1 MASSSAHSV
10 VRAAIQRRLLTT
22 AQQQQRHTLLRS
34 PPSLLV
40 RHATTSSTGGMPQP
54 TPVQNVPSASPLS
67 AAPQAALPKSS
78 PVVPAVSPP
87 TPQVV
92 PSPHRP
98 KPSGSGFF
106 GKVVSYSL
114 FLFGGTFLVTYY
126 LDSRSAIHR
135 WVAMPFLHSFV
146 DAEEGQKLAIQLLKS
161 GLAPKD
167 YTGDED
173 SLATELFG
181 QPLVN
186 PIGLAAGFDK
196 QAEAIDG
203 LFDLGFGIVEV
214 GSVTPEP
221 QPGNPKPR
229 YFRLPSQSASINRY
243 GFNSD
248 GHKVVLGRL
257 LARVRDHLIL
267 HPELI
272 PAEFL
277 PDLRSPDVDPRL
289 TRHEAV
295 HQAATKVA
303 QDPALVARLLDHIEL
318 PRSLRPGHML
328 SINLGKNK
336 TSAESDASDFVKGV
350 ERFGPLADMLVI
362 NVSSP
367 NTPGLRDLQKR
378 DALKRLLKEVVKAR
392 NELPHRQTKDGA
404 KGKQVPL
411 VVKISPDLSEGELD
425 SVASTVL
432 SSGIDGVIISN
443 TTVQRPASLAA
454 TLPQGELATLQ
465 ETGGLSGP
473 PLRPIARKALQ
484 RIAGKLRSGGV
495 EVIAAGGISTPEDV
509 LQASRDGASA
519 IQVYTAFGWQG
530 VGMISRW
537 KEELRSLL
545 ASPSSPTSFLDGAK
559 GVEKD
564 GGKSTTW
571 KLLARDVKTSL
582 AAAEEER
589 KKADARAF
597 SQSGSEVK
605 KELEQLKQSLGG
617 SRSESSEKAAPSSA
631 PVTGAGVGLGDV
643 WFPDEKDESY
653 NSLLSSTRKALGLDE
668 PSRAASSSSSSS
680 SPKSD
685 DTLSE
690 RISSIR
696 QQSSQINPLDA
707 TPAPPVSVLQGS
719 EGTSNPT
726 ETRGRQEEKSVVFV
740 NEGGKPLQVTVQPI
754 KGAAPG
760 SSKSTG
766 EKAKGAVENKVEEW
780 KQWAGVD
787 KGRRV

>member
-1 MASSSAHSV
+1 M
-10 VRAAIQRRLLTT
+10 
-22 AQQQQRHTLLRS
+22 
-34 PPSLLV
+34 
-40 RHATTSSTGGMPQP
+40 
-54 TPVQNVPSASPLS
+54 
-67 AAPQAALPKSS
+67 
-78 PVVPAVSPP
+78 
-87 TPQVV
+87 
-92 PSPHRP
+92 
-98 KPSGSGFF
+98 
-106 GKVVSYSL
+106 
-114 FLFGGTFLVTYY
+114 
-126 LDSRSAIHR
+126 
-135 WVAMPFLHSFV
+135 
-146 DAEEGQKLAIQLLKS
+146 
-161 GLAPKD
+161 
-167 YTGDED
+167 
-173 SLATELFG
+173 
-181 QPLVN
+181 
-186 PIGLAAGFDK
+186 
-196 QAEAIDG
+196 
-203 LFDLGFGIVEV
+203 
-214 GSVTPEP
+214 

-303 QDPALVARLLDHIEL
+303 QDPALVARLLDHIGL
-318 PRSLRPGHML
+318 PRSLRPGHIL

-392 NELPHRQTKDGA
+392 NELPQRQTKSSKGEDGA

-425 SVASTVL
+425 AVASTVL

-545 ASPSSPTSFLDGAK
+545 ASASSPTSFSDGAK
-559 GVEKD
+559 GLEKD

-582 AAAEEER
+582 TAAEEER
-589 KKADARAF
+589 KKADALAF

-617 SRSESSEKAAPSSA
+617 SRSDSSEKAAPSSA

-643 WFPDEKDESY
+643 WFPEEKDEEY

-668 PSRAASSSSSSS
+668 PSRATSSSSSSKSTS
-680 SPKSD
+680 SRP
-685 DTLSE
+685 DTSVSE
-690 RISSIR
+690 KISSIR
-696 QQSSQINPLDA
+696 QQSAQVNPLDA
-707 TPAPPVSVLQGS
+707 SPAPPVSVLQGS
-719 EGTSNPT
+719 EGTSSPT
-726 ETRGRQEEKSVVFV
+726 ETRGRPQEKSVVFV

-760 SSKSTG
+760 SSAST
-766 EKAKGAVENKVEEW
+766 AKGTVENKVEEW

>member
-1 MASSSAHSV
+1 
-10 VRAAIQRRLLTT
+10 
-22 AQQQQRHTLLRS
+22 
-34 PPSLLV
+34 
-40 RHATTSSTGGMPQP
+40 
-54 TPVQNVPSASPLS
+54 
-67 AAPQAALPKSS
+67 
-78 PVVPAVSPP
+78 
-87 TPQVV
+87 
-92 PSPHRP
+92 
-98 KPSGSGFF
+98 
-106 GKVVSYSL
+106 
-114 FLFGGTFLVTYY
+114 
-126 LDSRSAIHR
+126 
-135 WVAMPFLHSFV
+135 
-146 DAEEGQKLAIQLLKS
+146 
-161 GLAPKD
+161 
-167 YTGDED
+167 
-173 SLATELFG
+173 
-181 QPLVN
+181 
-186 PIGLAAGFDK
+186 
-196 QAEAIDG
+196 
-203 LFDLGFGIVEV
+203 
-214 GSVTPEP
+214 
-221 QPGNPKPR
+221 
-229 YFRLPSQSASINRY
+229 
-243 GFNSD
+243 
-248 GHKVVLGRL
+248 
-257 LARVRDHLIL
+257 
-267 HPELI
+267 
-272 PAEFL
+272 
-277 PDLRSPDVDPRL
+277 
-289 TRHEAV
+289 
-295 HQAATKVA
+295 
-303 QDPALVARLLDHIEL
+303 
-318 PRSLRPGHML
+318 ML

-392 NELPHRQTKDGA
+392 NELPHRQTKDGE

-425 SVASTVL
+425 AVASTVL

-545 ASPSSPTSFLDGAK
+545 ASASSPTSFSDGAK

-571 KLLARDVKTSL
+571 KLLARDVKSSL

-617 SRSESSEKAAPSSA
+617 SRSDSSEKASPSSA

-643 WFPDEKDESY
+643 WFPEEKDEEY

-668 PSRAASSSSSSS
+668 PSRASSSKSTSS
-680 SPKSD
+680 SPD
-685 DTLSE
+685 DSLSE
-690 RISSIR
+690 KISSMR
-696 QQSSQINPLDA
+696 QQSAQVNPLDA

-719 EGTSNPT
+719 EGTTSPT

-754 KGAAPG
+754 KGATPG
-760 SSKSTG
+760 SSSSQSTA
-766 EKAKGAVENKVEEW
+766 EKAKGAVENKMEEW